1 MSNAAAV
8 VQDGPLA
15 LICGGGTLPLAVAD
29 SVAGRGRD
37 VVLFALR
44 GHAEPALVA
53 RYPHRWLRVGQF
65 GAFTKLARAAGCR
78 DVVLI
83 GALVR
88 PSLWSLRPDL
98 LALKSLPTIIR
109 AYRGGDNHL
118 LTGVSRLFEEQGFRL
133 IGAHEVAPEILVPE
147 GALGRVDTSARDR
160 EDIAFGFAYLQA
172 SGAFDVGQAA
182 VVAEKRILA
191 VEAAEGTDQ
200 MLARVADLRAGGRIG
215 LPPGVGVLVK
225 APKPGQDHRFDLP
238 SIGPRTVAGVA
249 AAGLAGIAVVCGKTV
264 IADAENVVREADRAG
279 VFVVGVALGSQS

>member
-1 MSNAAAV
+1 MSNTAAV
-8 VQDGPLA
+8 VSDGPLA
-15 LICGGGTLPLAVAD
+15 LICGGGTLPLAVAE
-29 SVAGRGRD
+29 SVAKAGRE

-53 RYPHRWLRVGQF
+53 RYPHHWLRVGQF
-65 GAFTKLARAAGCR
+65 GAFTRLAKAAGCR

-88 PSLWSLRPDL
+88 PSLWSLRPDF
-98 LALKSLPTIIR
+98 LAFRSLPKVIR

-118 LTGVSRLFEEQGFRL
+118 LTGVSKLFEEQGFRL

-147 GALGRVDTSARDR
+147 GALGRVDASERDR
-160 EDIAFGFAYLQA
+160 EDIAFGFAYLRA
-172 SGAFDVGQAA
+172 SGAFDVGQAT
-182 VVAEKRILA
+182 VVAGKRILA

-200 MLARVADLRAGGRIG
+200 MLSRVAELRAGGRIG
-215 LPPGVGVLVK
+215 VPSGVGVLVK

-249 AAGLAGIAVVCGKTV
+249 GAGLGGIAVVSGKTV
-264 IADAENVVREADRAG
+264 IADAESVVRDADRAG
-279 VFVVGVALGSQS
+279 IFVVGVTFGSEA